1 MEYKVNDTRL
11 VASTFIPFV
20 NQTTEISITQKSN
33 RFTEKVFGYFF
44 ADLKSLG

>member
-20 NQTTEISITQKSN
+20 NKYGKATMIWNAHKPH
-33 RFTEKVFGYFF
+33 Y
-44 ADLKSLG
+44 LKR